1 MRTKIVSA
9 LALTVLIGLA
19 VFNPSDPSNSSTK
32 GLQTFESPEEFREL
46 VGADST
52 SNSLTGADTL
62 ERTTEQASISH
73 DAEAS
78 DSGLEVSQTN
88 IQVKG
93 VQEPDILKN
102 TGPKMYYSDY
112 RNTTVFN
119 TSSAENFS
127 IENNLSQNGEMLRSG
142 NRVFFLGESIT
153 SVNRENYSEEWSIDF
168 NNSYVESARM
178 YNNSIYVVMRESAG
192 TCPVRP
198 MEGATIDCGSI
209 YYPGGSSSADT
220 VYTLLKISEDGEIE
234 DKTGFVGS
242 RSNTIVY
249 MSQNNIYL
257 TYYEQ
262 ESRNEVMQ
270 DFIEGEGQDLFDQE
284 TRDRFDELF
293 GYELSDKALQTE
305 VQATIRNYV
314 NSLPEGE
321 QEEFQEELENGL
333 GNYTDERKRDLSST
347 GIARFNLDLE
357 LEAEGEVPGEVNDQ
371 FSIDENEDKLRMTTT
386 VGDSWSFNSK
396 TENDLYVLNNDLEAE
411 DSVKGMGLNER
422 IYSTRFVDDKAY
434 IVTFRRIDPFHVVDL
449 SGEPELTG
457 ELKLPGFSSY
467 LHPLGNDTILGIG
480 EENNSVKMVAFDV
493 SEDEPEIKDEE
504 ILEDRYSAVSSNHH
518 AFMIDRRNE
527 VFFLPASTGGYV
539 YSYSDG
545 LKQVKKVDIQN
556 PERAAYVDETMYVF
570 SDYNATAV
578 DMKDWSTV
586 KEIQLNERRQD
597 FPRPMLEAR

>member
-9 LALTVLIGLA
+9 IALTALIGLA
-19 VFNPSDPSNSSTK
+19 VFNPVDSSNSSTP
-32 GLQTFESPEEFREL
+32 GLQTFDSPEEFREL
-46 VGADST
+46 VESGS
-52 SNSLTGADTL
+52 SHNSLTGADTL
-62 ERTTEQASISH
+62 ERTTEQSSLSH
-73 DAEAS
+73 NADTA
-78 DSGLEVSQTN
+78 DSGPELSRTN
-88 IQVKG
+88 IQVEG
-93 VQEPDILKN
+93 VREPDILKN
-102 TGPKMYYSDY
+102 TGHKMYYSDY
-112 RNTTVFN
+112 RNTTIFN

-127 IENNLSQNGEMLRSG
+127 VEENLSQNGEMLRSDDSL
-142 NRVFFLGESIT
+142 FFLGNGIKA
-153 SVNRENYSEEWSIDF
+153 VNRDNHEEEWSIEL
-168 NNSYVESARM
+168 NSSYIESARM
-178 YNNSIYVVMRESAG
+178 YNDSIYVVVRESAG

-198 MEGATIDCGSI
+198 MDGVTVDCGSI

-220 VYTLLKISEDGEIE
+220 TYTLLKISEDGEVE
-234 DKTGFVGS
+234 EKTGFVGS

-270 DFIEGEGQDLFDQE
+270 DFIEGEGQELFDQE
-284 TRDRFDELF
+284 TRDRFDEIF
-293 GYELSDKALQTE
+293 GYELSYQALQTE
-305 VQATIRNYV
+305 IQTTIRNYV

-321 QEEFQEELENGL
+321 QEEFREDLEQGF
-333 GNYTDERKRDLSST
+333 GNYTSERKRELSST

-386 VGDSWSFNSK
+386 VGNSWRFNSK
-396 TENDLYVLNNDLEAE
+396 TENDLYVLNNDLEVE

-422 IYSTRFVDDKAY
+422 IYSTRFVGDKAY
-434 IVTFRRIDPFHVVDL
+434 IVTFRRVDPFHVVDL

-493 SEDEPEIKDEE
+493 SGDEPEIKDEE

-527 VFFLPASTGGYV
+527 VFFLPASTGGYI

-545 LKQVKKVDIQN
+545 LEQVKKVDIQN

-578 DMKDWSTV
+578 DMNDWSTV
-586 KEIQLNERRQD
+586 KEIQFKEKGYS
-597 FPRPMLEAR
+597 FPTPILESR